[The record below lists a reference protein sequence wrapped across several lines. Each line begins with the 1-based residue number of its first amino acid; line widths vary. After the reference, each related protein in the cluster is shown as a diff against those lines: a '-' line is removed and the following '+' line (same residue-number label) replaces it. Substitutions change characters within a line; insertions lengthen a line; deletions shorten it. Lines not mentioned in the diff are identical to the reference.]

1 MPLRLKP
8 VPLIPACEIVTLEPP
23 ILVIVPERVGLL
35 PTVTLP
41 NASLVGLVL
50 SWPWDVVVPV
60 PESVR
65 VVTVFE
71 ASLVMVTVALKSPP
85 ALGANSMVIGTLCP
99 APMVTG
105 RLGAVREKYLVEIVA
120 LLTVTDAV
128 PELVALTV
136 RVLLPPAATL
146 PKFKLESA
154 RERLLL
160 GGGFEVVLAALKPI
174 QPTRKVRPASRSSVP
189 ATLPRCFER
198 IL

>member
-1 MPLRLKP
+1 
-8 VPLIPACEIVTLEPP
+8 
-23 ILVIVPERVGLL
+23 
-35 PTVTLP
+35 
-41 NASLVGLVL
+41 
-50 SWPWDVVVPV
+50 
-60 PESVR
+60 
-65 VVTVFE
+65 
-71 ASLVMVTVALKSPP
+71 
-85 ALGANSMVIGTLCP
+85 
-99 APMVTG
+99 MVTG